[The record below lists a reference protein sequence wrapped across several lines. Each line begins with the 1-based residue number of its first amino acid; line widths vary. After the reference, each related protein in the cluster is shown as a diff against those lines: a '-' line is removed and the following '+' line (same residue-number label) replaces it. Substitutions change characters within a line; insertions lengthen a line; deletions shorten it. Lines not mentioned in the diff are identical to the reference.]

1 MEINR
6 VSGLRNPVSALNLV
20 SALNPGPKPNG
31 ASCKNPEYKNKLR
44 DFKVL

>member
-20 SALNPGPKPNG
+20 SALNPGPEPNVG
-31 ASCKNPEYKNKLR
+31 RCKNPEYKNKLR
-44 DFKVL
+44 VF